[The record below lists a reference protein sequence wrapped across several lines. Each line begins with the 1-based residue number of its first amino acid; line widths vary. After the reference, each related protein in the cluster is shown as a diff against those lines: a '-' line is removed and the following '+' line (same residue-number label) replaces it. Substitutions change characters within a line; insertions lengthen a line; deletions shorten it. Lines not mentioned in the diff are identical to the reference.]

1 MKQLLYISLAVI
13 MLTACTNE
21 DSLKLASSNKEI
33 GFNVSV
39 QSNTRA
45 TSGYCNNNFPT
56 TLWVWAC
63 VPDGSGYKPYFNSE
77 MYNFSNKETGY
88 CDYRAVNKRYWPDSQ
103 IRFFAYPFNAHAL
116 MNHTTG
122 WSSDGS
128 VLETDYQNP
137 TDPTK
142 QFDFIYASSGDL
154 EGGLEAEGRYF
165 AELYFHHALS
175 QLEFKAM
182 TNDDTYYV
190 EIVSVKV
197 ADVMFDGH
205 YTFPVKTKPGYL
217 GHDVAVTGNNYES
230 TSRGTWSNLS
240 GKFDCEATFDPVC
253 FTKSDGK
260 VSLTEKDTETYADG
274 HDGGI
279 ASDDT
284 PKEYNKN
291 TMYLIPQDARSTGK
305 IVVKLK
311 VWKMSEP
318 SRGHQASDKLI
329 YGEENA
335 YAEKE
340 FNIPTIW
347 MEGKHYIYTINI
359 IGDEIT
365 FTLNVDDFDISSN
378 EVLTY

>member
-1 MKQLLYISLAVI
+1 MKQLLYISLAVL

-21 DSLKLASSNKEI
+21 DSLKMASSNNKEI

-39 QSNTRA
+39 QSSTRA
-45 TSGYCNNNFPT
+45 ASGYCNNNFPM

-77 MYNFSNKETGY
+77 MYTFSNDETTY
-88 CDYRAVNKRYWPDSQ
+88 CDYKANNKRYWPDSQ
-103 IRFFAYPFNAHAL
+103 IRFFAYPFNANAL
-116 MNHTTG
+116 MANTR

-128 VLETDYQNP
+128 VLKTDFQNP

-154 EGGLEAEGRYF
+154 NGGLEDDGRYY
-165 AELYFHHALS
+165 AQLDFHHALS

-197 ADVMFDGH
+197 TNVMFDGH
-205 YTFPVKTKPGYL
+205 YTFPVKTKSGYL
-217 GHDVAVTGNNYES
+217 GHSSFSGNDYVS

-240 GKFDCEATFDPVC
+240 GKSDCEATFDPVC
-253 FTKSDGK
+253 FTESDGK
-260 VSLTEKDTETYADG
+260 VSLTEEDTETYADG

-284 PKEYNKN
+284 PKEYNIN

-305 IVVKLK
+305 IVVKMR
-311 VWKMSEP
+311 VWKMSDP
-318 SRGHQASDKLI
+318 SKGHQASDKLLL
-329 YGEENA
+329 GTESA

-340 FNIPTIW
+340 FIIPNVW
-347 MEGKHYIYTINI
+347 LEGKHYIYTLNI
-359 IGDEIT
+359 IGDEMS
-365 FTLNVDDFDISSN
+365 FSLNVDDYDLNSN
-378 EVLTY
+378 EVVTY